1 MATSPDTP
9 TLTADQLQAIRDT
22 DAASGEDLQLCP
34 AAWQHRRELLR
45 YIDALVSDRQN
56 DALAVA
62 ALSNMLEPYSGGTS
76 DLHDLV
82 ARMHRARE
90 IQQTMKWAD
99 AGEST

>member
-1 MATSPDTP
+1 MAPSPDTP

-22 DAASGEDLQLCP
+22 DAASGDDLQFCP
-34 AAWQHRRELLR
+34 AAWQHRRQLLA

-62 ALSNMLEPYSGGTS
+62 ALSGMLEPYSGGTS

-90 IQQTMKWAD
+90 IQQAVHAAEGT
-99 AGEST
+99 